1 MEIGWRDYV
10 GNKQTSE
17 LSHFV
22 VVQRNQVQVKKKK
35 GRHVLAVDLNLKIIR
50 LYSCLRGCLK
60 TSKLRHR
67 YFELSLYVHKKNQ
80 TSSNKPLLN
89 LERKVVLI

>member
-22 VVQRNQVQVKKKK
+22 VVQRKSSIKKKK

-89 LERKVVLI
+89 LDGKVVLI